1 MSEKIKSAWP
11 HIAFKVCVFV
21 ALIVTCCYL
30 LIYGFSTEREYHF
43 GFKETGDI
51 DYVVNLRDGNFLNEK
66 SLQSGEV
73 YYADSIESIDAAY
86 KYGADFTDAVTGDYT
101 YYLYATV
108 TATESNGDTLWSNT
122 TQITEAV
129 TKHISN
135 SKKLRI
141 STKQLVRYPEYDQ
154 IMKNF
159 AEQYHAT
166 KGELKIY
173 LSVKGDFAA
182 DIMDRP
188 VELNSSINLSVPLTK
203 EAVTISVATD
213 TKNDGKI
220 YTKKVNIDSD
230 RHRFCRFA
238 GALIGFALI
247 YLTVAMIQTARAER
261 KQHYYEYSV
270 NRLRE
275 EYDSIIVDL
284 KEPPKITKL
293 HIAHVQGFDELLDV
307 YNSIKQPINYYEA
320 KDGAHFILIN
330 GRLAWQFVL
339 PKEKKTKKTAPKRR
353 VARRRK

>member
-11 HIAFKVCVFV
+11 HIVFKICVFV
-21 ALIVTCCYL
+21 ALIVTCIYL
-30 LIYGFSTEREYHF
+30 LVYGFSTVREYHF
-43 GFKETGDI
+43 GYKETGDI
-51 DYVVNLRDGNFLNEK
+51 DYTVNLLDGNFLNEK
-66 SLQSGEV
+66 SLKSGEV
-73 YYADSIESIDAAY
+73 YYAESIESIDATY
-86 KYGADFTDAVTGDYT
+86 KYGADFTDPVTGDYT

-108 TATESNGDTLWSNT
+108 SASSDNGDKLWSNS
-122 TQITEAV
+122 TQITDSV

-141 STKQLVRYPEYDQ
+141 SAKQLVRYSEYEN
-154 IMKNF
+154 IMQRF

-166 KGELKIY
+166 TGELKIY
-173 LSVKGDFAA
+173 LSVKGNFDTE
-182 DIMDRP
+182 IMDRQ
-188 VELNSSINLSVPLTK
+188 VALDSNINLTVPLAT
-203 EAVTISVATD
+203 EAVTISAVTD

-220 YTKKVNIDSD
+220 YTRKANIDSD

-238 GALIGFALI
+238 GVLIAFALL
-247 YLTVAMIQTARAER
+247 YLTVSMIQAAHAER
-261 KQHYYEYSV
+261 KAHYYEYSV
-270 NRLRE
+270 NKLRE

-284 KEPPKITKL
+284 KTAPKVAGL

-330 GRLAWQFVL
+330 GRLAWQFVI
-339 PKEKKTKKTAPKRR
+339 PKEKKTRKTALKRR

>member
-21 ALIVTCCYL
+21 ALVATCCYL
-30 LIYGFSTEREYHF
+30 LVYGYSTVREYHF
-43 GFKETGDI
+43 GYKETGDI

-66 SLQSGEV
+66 SLRSGEV
-73 YYADSIESIDAAY
+73 YYAESIDSIDATY
-86 KYGADFTDAVTGDYT
+86 KYGADFTDPVTGDYT

-108 TATESNGDTLWSNT
+108 AATDSKGDKLWPNS

-141 STKQLVRYPEYDQ
+141 STKQLVYYPEYNR
-154 IMKNF
+154 IMQRF
-159 AEQYHAT
+159 AEEYQAT
-166 KGELKIY
+166 TGELKIY
-173 LSVKGDFAA
+173 LSVKGTFATN
-182 DIMDRP
+182 IMDRP
-188 VELNSSINLSVPLTK
+188 VALDSNINLAVPLATK
-203 EAVTISVATD
+203 SVTISAVTD

-220 YTKKVNIDSD
+220 YTRKVDIDD
-230 RHRFCRFA
+230 DQHRFCRFA
-238 GALIGFALI
+238 GVLIAFALL
-247 YLTVAMIQTARAER
+247 YLTVSMIQAAHAER
-261 KQHYYEYSV
+261 KAHYYEYSV
-270 NRLRE
+270 NKLRE

-284 KEPPKITKL
+284 KTAPKVAGL

-330 GRLAWQFVL
+330 GRLAWQFVI
-339 PKEKKTKKTAPKRR
+339 PKEKKTRKTALKRR